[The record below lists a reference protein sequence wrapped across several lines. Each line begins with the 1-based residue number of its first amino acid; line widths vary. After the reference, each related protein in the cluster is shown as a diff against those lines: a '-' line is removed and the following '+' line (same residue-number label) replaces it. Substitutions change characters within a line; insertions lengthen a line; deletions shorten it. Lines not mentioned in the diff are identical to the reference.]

1 MPKLGP
7 GASKE
12 AKKERIHEEM
22 GKFKRG
28 TLHSGSKKGPTVKSR
43 DQAIAISLS
52 EAGLSR
58 KDKRKG
64 SRAQKGRRAS
74 GRR

>member
-7 GASKE
+7 DASKE

-28 TLHSGSKKGPTVKSR
+28 TLHSGSRKGPTVTSR
-43 DQAIAISLS
+43 AQAQAIALS
-52 EAGLSR
+52 EAGMPR
-58 KDKRKG
+58 KDKGRKS
-64 SRAQKGRRAS
+64 SRSRGRR
-74 GRR
+74 

>member
-12 AKKERIHEEM
+12 AKAERIHEEM

-28 TLHSGSKKGPTVKSR
+28 TLHSGSKKGPIVASR
-43 DQAIAISLS
+43 AQAQAIALS
-52 EAGLSR
+52 EAGVSR
-58 KDKRKG
+58 KG
-64 SRAQKGRRAS
+64 KGRKSSRS
-74 GRR
+74 RGRR